1 MKKFVLSILLVAVV
15 VATGCRSTLPS
26 WNEGEAKSQLK
37 ELVKGATCKRSPSYI
52 PPEQRVAVFDLDGT
66 LYSESYPVFFC
77 FALYAHRV
85 LEDPAYKPTE
95 EEVAVAKEALATGK
109 TPPLSDKDWVSTV
122 FAGMKREEI
131 REYVKRFVEEDQP
144 GYTGLKRRDAFFKP
158 MREVVKYL
166 VDNGFKVFVVS
177 GTDREITRGLAEIIG
192 VPMWQVVGTDNVLVF
207 SKQKDETYMQHIWER
222 DEEVLQSEKRTDI
235 NLQMKKV
242 EAIINEIGV
251 RPVIAFGN
259 AMTDA
264 SMLNY
269 AAFGK
274 GGRAFVLIP
283 DDMEREYGNAAEA
296 EKLRAACKTYGW
308 IPVSMKDDWATIYGS
323 DVKKQ
328 K

>member
-1 MKKFVLSILLVAVV
+1 MTTVSLIML
-15 VATGCRSTLPS
+15 TGCKRAALLS
-26 WNEGEAKSQLK
+26 WREGAAKSQLI
-37 ELVKGATCKRSPSYI
+37 ELVESTTNKKSADYLPA
-52 PPEQRVAVFDLDGT
+52 EQRVAVFDLDGT

-85 LEDPAYKPTE
+85 LNDPSYKATE
-95 EEVAVAKEALATGK
+95 EETAVAKEALATGK

-122 FAGMKREEI
+122 FAGMKREEL
-131 REYVKRFVEEDQP
+131 REYVEKFIEEDQP

-158 MREVVKYL
+158 MREVVEYL
-166 VDNGFKVFVVS
+166 VANEFKVFVVS
-177 GTDREITRGLAEIIG
+177 GTDREITRGLAAVIG
-192 VPMWQVVGTDNVLVF
+192 VPAYQVIGTDNVLVF
-207 SKQKDETYMQHIWER
+207 SKQKDETYMQHIWDRE
-222 DEEVLQSEKRTDI
+222 EEVIQSEKRKDI

-242 EAIINEIGV
+242 ESIINEIGI

-269 AAFGK
+269 AAFRK

-283 DDMEREYGNAAEA
+283 DDMEREYGNEAEA

-308 IPVSMKDDWATIYGS
+308 VPVSMKDDWLTIYGIE
-323 DVKKQ
+323 VKKQ